1 MDVQAEHKAV
11 IFDYQDLKEIAG
23 GSIASVFGAD
33 YKSIDSYRRCVRL
46 PMEPYLLVSRVTKL
60 DGRLGEFKPS
70 FVTTEYDIPNNAWY
84 TTDGHIPWAVAVE
97 SGQCDL
103 LLISY
108 LGIDFECKGEK
119 VYRLLDCTL
128 TFLDNMPREGETL
141 RYEISINSFAR
152 HDQNLLFFFNY
163 ECFVENK
170 MVLRMDNGCAGFF
183 SDDDL
188 AHGKGVIHTEQEQE
202 VKKNLEKLNFPQLLN
217 CQKSSFTRSELL
229 EISAGNPAGC
239 FGEEFNQYSKN
250 PSLKN
255 APDQFLMSDRIL

>member
-1 MDVQAEHKAV
+1 MKQFAGIISSMMGNTTLITADQVQTENKIRPHTPAQRLDVQAEHKVV

-23 GSIASVFGAD
+23 GNIASVFGDD
-33 YKSIDSYRRCVRL
+33 YKAIDSYRRCVRL

-119 VYRLLDCTL
+119 VYRLLD
-128 TFLDNMPREGETL
+128 
-141 RYEISINSFAR
+141 
-152 HDQNLLFFFNY
+152 
-163 ECFVENK
+163 
-170 MVLRMDNGCAGFF
+170 
-183 SDDDL
+183 
-188 AHGKGVIHTEQEQE
+188 
-202 VKKNLEKLNFPQLLN
+202 
-217 CQKSSFTRSELL
+217 
-229 EISAGNPAGC
+229 
-239 FGEEFNQYSKN
+239 
-250 PSLKN
+250 
-255 APDQFLMSDRIL
+255 